1 VNNERRMMKSL
12 QHKSIVRM
20 RSAWAE
26 KDYLYLL
33 YDFALNGD
41 LSTFLR
47 ANAPLKFDTAQY
59 FAAQLL
65 GALAYLRSQRVVHR
79 DLKPANILL
88 NEKW

>member
-1 VNNERRMMKSL
+1 MMKSL
-12 QHKSIVRM
+12 KHKSIVRM

-47 ANAPLKFDTAQY
+47 ANAPLKFDTA
-59 FAAQLL
+59 
-65 GALAYLRSQRVVHR
+65 
-79 DLKPANILL
+79 
-88 NEKW
+88 